1 MGDFAKERT
10 KKLRIRSKLKR
21 NNRSGRKR
29 IFMQVTNKHLRAQL
43 IDDTSGKTLFTVTTA
58 SMEGDKK
65 KNRSNKE
72 FAVKLA
78 EEFAGKVTEQKIAA
92 GEGYVFDRGGKI
104 YHGKVSIFAE
114 TLREKGL
121 VF

>member
-1 MGDFAKERT
+1 MGNFAKDQI

-29 IFMQVTNKHLRAQL
+29 IFLMVTNKHLSAQL
-43 IDDTSGKTLFTVTTA
+43 IDDNSGKTLFTLTTE
-58 SMEGDKK
+58 SMEGDKN
-65 KNRSNKE
+65 KNRSNK
-72 FAVKLA
+72 AYAQKLA
-78 EEFAGKVTEQKIAA
+78 EEFAVKVSEKKAQAS
-92 GEGYVFDRGGKI
+92 EGYVFDRGGKI
-104 YHGKVSIFAE
+104 YHGKVSVFAE